1 MPASEQKGRDPHK
14 DLGQRLPDTDEA
26 TQIVSWKR
34 KNRSPW
40 WSTTEKENR
49 KALSLQTEQEG
60 KRGQQPEGT
69 EEGKKGGAGEK
80 RNGET
85 IEVVTGR
92 TI

>member
-49 KALSLQTEQEG
+49 KALRKLNKKE
-60 KRGQQPEGT
+60 RGDNNPKER
-69 EEGKKGGAGEK
+69 KKEK
-80 RNGET
+80 RVGQGRKET
-85 IEVVTGR
+85 EKP
-92 TI
+92 

>member
-49 KALSLQTEQEG
+49 KAQTEQEG